1 MCTYLLLQVSAL
13 LHNYGSLEE
22 RLSSPAGADLTSCTL
37 HDKAATK
44 RASSK
49 GLRSRTQSSP
59 GEAGAPEDSAQP
71 CRLLPKISAPQAG
84 LGSLEGPLSFLADKD
99 RVSCPYPS
107 KALSL
112 SHVGNGLLPA
122 PPSEKR
128 ASSILKAHSTQLEVT
143 EQHGHEGLSTPLSST
158 EPGHKGAEQPLV
170 SPFNLADASTVPH
183 LLSEPPHEQ
192 GKKRGARLTKVLS
205 WKACQQSTSGQ
216 GWRHWPWAG
225 QSAIPS
231 MADKTGLHTKK
242 SASQISESTWRV
254 GESAQRSMESAPQAR
269 E

>member
-158 EPGHKGAEQPLV
+158 EPGHKG
-170 SPFNLADASTVPH
+170 
-183 LLSEPPHEQ
+183 
-192 GKKRGARLTKVLS
+192 
-205 WKACQQSTSGQ
+205 
-216 GWRHWPWAG
+216 WRHWPWAG